1 MDYINYLE
9 KELKEQQEIF
19 ELSEVLSGKNSKKL
33 TLENYVLVYYLER
46 IIHQA
51 NIRLERMSGERYQLK
66 EENLYLMVIV
76 V

>member
-51 NIRLERMSGERYQLK
+51 NIRLETYEWGKISAKKKRIYISWL
-66 EENLYLMVIV
+66 
-76 V
+76 